1 MVVNAVTKS
10 VSRRRKKCSATSVLV
25 ESEPQFENAKGTGIK
40 IIVTNETVSSARFNT
55 LKAIKIV
62 IGGKKQVKME

>member
-1 MVVNAVTKS
+1 
-10 VSRRRKKCSATSVLV
+10 
-25 ESEPQFENAKGTGIK
+25 
-40 IIVTNETVSSARFNT
+40 VTNETVSSARFNT